1 MSLIE
6 FGDFQKVE
14 MRVGKIIAAEI
25 NPKAKIPAY
34 IVKLDFGAEIGHKI
48 SSAQLTQHYQP
59 SDLIDRYVVCVMN
72 FPPKRV
78 AGIKSEV
85 LILAAV
91 SDSCGTR
98 LLFVDEPIE
107 LGSVIA

>member
-1 MSLIE
+1 M
-6 FGDFQKVE
+6 
-14 MRVGKIIAAEI
+14 
-25 NPKAKIPAY
+25 
-34 IVKLDFGAEIGHKI
+34 
-48 SSAQLTQHYQP
+48 
-59 SDLIDRYVVCVMN
+59 IDRYVVCVMN